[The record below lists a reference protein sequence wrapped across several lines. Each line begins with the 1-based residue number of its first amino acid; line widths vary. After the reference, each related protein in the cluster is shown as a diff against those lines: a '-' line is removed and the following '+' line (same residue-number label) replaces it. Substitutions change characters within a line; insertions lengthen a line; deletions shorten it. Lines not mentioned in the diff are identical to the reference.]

1 MADKVQNLSSSV
13 SVMEALLTE
22 KDREIDRKD
31 ELIRCKKTE
40 VKVRKVPHVGQQE
53 APTSLSS

>member
-1 MADKVQNLSSSV
+1 MTDKVQNLSSSL
-13 SVMEALLTE
+13 SVMEELLAE

-40 VKVRKVPHVGQQE
+40 VKVRAHTRAGHSE
-53 APTSLSS
+53 AQPLQSF